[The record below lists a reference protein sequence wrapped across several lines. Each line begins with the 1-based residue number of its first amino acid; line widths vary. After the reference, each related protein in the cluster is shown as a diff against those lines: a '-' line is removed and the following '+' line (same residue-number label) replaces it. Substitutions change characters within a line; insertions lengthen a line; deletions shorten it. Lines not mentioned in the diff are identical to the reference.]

1 MYTFSD
7 IADILQVV
15 PEQAPHNPL
24 IEQLLTDS
32 RKLVVPESTLFFTIH
47 SVGRSANP
55 FVETLYEQGVRAFV
69 VDESYNG
76 FSRCTDASFI
86 VVRDVVDALQKLAKR
101 HRVRFSLPVIGI
113 TGSNGKTVVKEW
125 LYHLLNHTYQIVKSP
140 KSYNSQIGVPLSIWQ
155 INNQHTLGI
164 FEAGISQT
172 QEMERLNAMI
182 RPSIGVITSIGEAHA
197 SGFKNVEEKIEEK
210 LSLFEGATALIYGSN
225 DPVLKR
231 KVGEYARKQP
241 GMKILSWGSS
251 EDNTVCVLETITHGA
266 TTSIHCRYKK
276 ALLHFNIP
284 FADVASVSNALTC
297 ITVLLYLNVPES
309 MIREHLHHLPVV
321 EMRLEMKEGI
331 QHCSVINDSYISD
344 LTSLSIALDFLEQ
357 QHQHPRRTVFLSDIY
372 QLRKDKDTTYR
383 YVSALLNK
391 KKIDRLIAI
400 GEDLMQRRDWFAKIP
415 ETHFFPDTESF
426 LLAYPQFTFQH
437 ETILLKG
444 ARVFGFERIMS
455 LLETKTHDA
464 VFEINL
470 SALRNNL
477 RFYQNHLRNTKLMVM
492 VKAFSYGTGSFE
504 IANIL
509 QHAKVDYLAVAYPD
523 EGVELRQAGVRL
535 PIMVMNTEEAGF
547 ANMVKYNLEPEIYS
561 FRIATAWIRYLEA
574 RNITGFPV
582 HLKLDTGMHRL
593 GFEWNDITNV
603 CMLLRESPQ
612 IKVQSVFSH
621 LVGSENPSL
630 DTFTKH
636 QAELFN
642 KMCDEIAVV
651 AGNAFLR
658 HLGNSAAITRHP
670 DLRYDMV
677 RLGIGLYG
685 MDSVPE
691 VAARLQEVGTLKT
704 TISQI
709 RVVKA
714 GDTVGYNRAGR
725 MTKDSTIATIRIGYA
740 DGYPRMLGNGNGQ
753 VWINGKKAPV
763 VGNVCMDMTMVDVS
777 GIDARE
783 GDTVILF
790 GPQYSVQEVA
800 SRAGTIPYEI
810 LTGISQRIKRVY
822 YHD

>member
-7 IADILQVV
+7 IADMLQVTPV
-15 PEQAPHNPL
+15 QAPHNPL
-24 IEQLLTDS
+24 IELLLTDS
-32 RKLVVPESTLFFTIH
+32 RKLVAPESTLFFTLH
-47 SVGRSANP
+47 STGRSANP
-55 FVETLYEQGVRAFV
+55 FVVPLYEQGVRAFV
-69 VDESYNG
+69 VDES
-76 FSRCTDASFI
+76 FDAMKSCPDASFI
-86 VVRDVVDALQKLAKR
+86 VVQDVLEALQKLAKR

-125 LYHLLNHTYQIVKSP
+125 LYHLLNHSYQIVKSP
-140 KSYNSQIGVPLSIWQ
+140 KSYNSQVGVPLSVWQ

-164 FEAGISQT
+164 FEAGISQAN
-172 QEMERLNAMI
+172 EMERLNAMI

-197 SGFKNVEEKIEEK
+197 AGFKNVEEKIDEK
-210 LSLFEGATALIYGSN
+210 LRLFEGASALIYGSN

-231 KVGEYARKQP
+231 KVTGFAQHHP
-241 GMKILSWGSS
+241 GIKILSWGSS
-251 EDNTVCVLETITHGA
+251 EENTVCVLETITHGT

-276 ALLHFNIP
+276 SLLHFNIP

-297 ITVLLYLNVPES
+297 ITLMLYLNIPENV
-309 MIREHLHHLPVV
+309 IAEHLHHLPVV

-331 QHCSVINDSYISD
+331 NHCSVINDSYISD

-357 QHQHPRRTVFLSDIY
+357 QHQHPKRTVFLSDIY

-400 GEDLMQRRDWFAKIP
+400 GEDLMERREWFNKIP
-415 ETHFFPDTESF
+415 EVHFFSDTESF
-426 LLAYPQFTFQH
+426 LNAYPTFNFQH

-444 ARVFGFERIMS
+444 ARVFGFERIVS

-477 RFYQNHLRNTKLMVM
+477 RYYQNQLRNTRLMVM

-535 PIMVMNTEEAGF
+535 PIMVMNPEEAGF
-547 ANMVKYNLEPEIYS
+547 DNMVKYNLEPEIYS
-561 FRIATAWIRYLEA
+561 FRMATAWIRYLEVH
-574 RNITGFPV
+574 NITGFPI

-593 GFEWNDITNV
+593 GFEWNDISHV
-603 CMLLRESPQ
+603 CMMLRESPQ

-630 DTFTKH
+630 DTYTQE
-636 QAELFN
+636 QAKWFE
-642 KMCDEIAVV
+642 KMCDEIAGVT
-651 AGNAFLR
+651 GNTFLR
-658 HLGNSAAITRHP
+658 HLANSAAITRHP
-670 DLRYDMV
+670 NLRYDMV

-685 MDSVPE
+685 MDVHPE

-714 GDTVGYNRAGR
+714 GDSVGYNRAGR

-740 DGYPRMLGNGNGQ
+740 DGYPRALGNGKGQ

-790 GPQYSVQEVA
+790 GPPFSVQQVA
-800 SRAGTIPYEI
+800 AHAGTIPYEI

-822 YHD
+822 YHE